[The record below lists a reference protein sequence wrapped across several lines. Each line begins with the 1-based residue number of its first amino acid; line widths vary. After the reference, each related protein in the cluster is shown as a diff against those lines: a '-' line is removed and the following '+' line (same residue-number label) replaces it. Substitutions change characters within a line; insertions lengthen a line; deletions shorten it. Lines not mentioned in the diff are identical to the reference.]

1 MPAEFT
7 VGELRRIYEIVWGV
21 RIDPRNFHRKASKTA
36 GFLAP
41 TGRTTTRDGG
51 RPAQLY
57 RRGPIELLHPPLLR
71 SSRGD
76 QT

>member
-1 MPAEFT
+1 M
-7 VGELRRIYEIVWGV
+7 RRIYEIVWGV
-21 RIDPRNFHRKASKTA
+21 PIDPRNFHRKVSKTA
-36 GFLAP
+36 GFLTP

-76 QT
+76 QA